1 MAAIIWG
8 QACQEAGVGLEMLFQ
23 SSFVLTMLEFS
34 FLLPR
39 EYTMQGNAVAI
50 RLGTS
55 NCTYFPTSDLVSY
68 WRIQVRPH
76 QFPADASTWEFL
88 VLESELCPVVGT

>member
-1 MAAIIWG
+1 MAAMIWG

-23 SSFVLTMLEFS
+23 SSFVLIMLEFS

-50 RLGTS
+50 RLGREEAPVIVPISPRVTWFHTGEFRFGLTNS
-55 NCTYFPTSDLVSY
+55 QPML
-68 WRIQVRPH
+68 PH
-76 QFPADASTWEFL
+76 GSFWF
-88 VLESELCPVVGT
+88 